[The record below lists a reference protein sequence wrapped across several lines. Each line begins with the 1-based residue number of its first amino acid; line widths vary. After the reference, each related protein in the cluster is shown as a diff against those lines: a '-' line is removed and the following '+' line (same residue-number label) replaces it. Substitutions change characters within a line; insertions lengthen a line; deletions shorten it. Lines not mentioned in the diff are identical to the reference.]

1 MKTGEDYKEKDE
13 GFELTFFNVDED
25 SGFNPGENF
34 SEEDDESEKNPKD
47 DSKNVDKNNVDDESS
62 EDNDDNNDSDNDDF
76 ESSNDDNE
84 EDSSDDSL
92 DNSETKVDKI
102 MASLLEEGRLLLPDD
117 YEYEPTEEGIKQAFE
132 DSEKYRNHIA
142 FQEALKFLTSK
153 EGLDMIKV
161 EKSVNKIESY
171 ENLDVEKL
179 DINSK
184 LEVIKDFYKARE
196 YDDSDID
203 DILEDLVNN
212 ELKLEKELN
221 VASKFLKKEEQKKLQ
236 KEAEA
241 IAEKKRQDEENYK
254 ASQKILKEKLQT
266 RSDYNGYV
274 ITEANASKIFN
285 AIYKPIRLEDGEVTT
300 EFNAR
305 LSHVLNDPD
314 KILVLADLLVNMDEK
329 KGFDFSRLIK
339 KEETKA
345 VEKVKKSIRDFKNS
359 NTKSKV
365 TGRNSQ
371 TQSDFDLSKASM
383 SFF

>member
-25 SGFNPGENF
+25 SGFNPGEGF
-34 SEEDDESEKNPKD
+34 SDDDEDSEKN
-47 DSKNVDKNNVDDESS
+47 DKNPKNIDKEDVNDESS
-62 EDNDDNNDSDNDDF
+62 ENNDDNDDSDNDDS
-76 ESSNDDNE
+76 EDNKDDNE
-84 EDSSDDSL
+84 ENSL
-92 DNSETKVDKI
+92 DNSETKVDNI

-171 ENLDVEKL
+171 ENLDIEKL

-184 LEVIKDFYKARE
+184 LDVIKDFYKARE
-196 YDDSDID
+196 YDDADID

-221 VASKFLKKEEQKKLQ
+221 VASKFLKKEEQKKIQ
-236 KEAEA
+236 KEAET
-241 IAEKKRQDEENYK
+241 IAEKKRQEEENYK
-254 ASQKILKEKLQT
+254 TSQKILKEKLQT
-266 RSDYNGYV
+266 KSDYNGYV

-285 AIYKPIRLEDGEVTT
+285 AIYKPIRLDDGNVTT

-305 LSHVLNDPD
+305 LSNVLNDPD
-314 KILVLADLLVNMDEK
+314 KILVLADLLVNMDEQ

>member
-25 SGFNPGENF
+25 SGFNPGEGF
-34 SEEDDESEKNPKD
+34 SDDDEDSEKN
-47 DSKNVDKNNVDDESS
+47 DKNPKNIDKEDVNDESL
-62 EDNDDNNDSDNDDF
+62 ENNDDNDDSDNDDS
-76 ESSNDDNE
+76 EDNKDDNE
-84 EDSSDDSL
+84 ENSL
-92 DNSETKVDKI
+92 DNSETKVDNI

-184 LEVIKDFYKARE
+184 LDVIKDFYKARE
-196 YDDSDID
+196 YDDADID

-236 KEAEA
+236 KEAET
-241 IAEKKRQDEENYK
+241 IADKKRQEEENYK
-254 ASQKILKEKLQT
+254 NSQKILKEKLQT
-266 RSDYNGYV
+266 KSDYNGYV

-285 AIYKPIRLEDGEVTT
+285 AIYKPIRLDDGNVTT

-305 LSHVLNDPD
+305 LSNVLNDPD
-314 KILVLADLLVNMDEK
+314 KILVLADLLVNMDEQ

>member
-34 SEEDDESEKNPKD
+34 SEEDDHSEKNPKN

-76 ESSNDDNE
+76 ESSDDDNE

-161 EKSVNKIESY
+161 EKSINKIESY

-345 VEKVKKSIRDFKNS
+345 VEKVKKSVF
-359 NTKSKV
+359 
-365 TGRNSQ
+365 
-371 TQSDFDLSKASM
+371 
-383 SFF
+383 

>member
-25 SGFNPGENF
+25 SGFNPGEDF
-34 SEEDDESEKNPKD
+34 SDDDEDSEKNPK
-47 DSKNVDKNNVDDESS
+47 NIDKEDVNDESS
-62 EDNDDNNDSDNDDF
+62 ENNDDNDDSDNDDS
-76 ESSNDDNE
+76 EDNKDDNE
-84 EDSSDDSL
+84 ENSL
-92 DNSETKVDKI
+92 DPSETKVDKI

-117 YEYEPTEEGIKQAFE
+117 YEYEPTEEGIRQAFE

-153 EGLDMIKV
+153 EGLDMIKI

-171 ENLDVEKL
+171 ENLDIEKL

-184 LEVIKDFYKARE
+184 LDVIKDFYKARE
-196 YDDSDID
+196 YDDADID

-236 KEAEA
+236 KEAET
-241 IAEKKRQDEENYK
+241 IADKKRQEEENYK
-254 ASQKILKEKLQT
+254 NSQKILKEKLQT
-266 RSDYNGYV
+266 KSDYNGYV

-285 AIYKPIRLEDGEVTT
+285 AIYKPIRLDDGNVTT

-305 LSHVLNDPD
+305 LSNVLNDPD
-314 KILVLADLLVNMDEK
+314 KILVLADLLVNMDEQ

>member
-25 SGFNPGENF
+25 SGFNPGEGF
-34 SEEDDESEKNPKD
+34 SDDDEDSEKNPK
-47 DSKNVDKNNVDDESS
+47 NIDKEDVNDESS
-62 EDNDDNNDSDNDDF
+62 ENNDDNDDSDNDDS
-76 ESSNDDNE
+76 EDNKDDNE
-84 EDSSDDSL
+84 ENSL
-92 DNSETKVDKI
+92 DNSETKVDNI

-184 LEVIKDFYKARE
+184 LDVIKDFYKARE
-196 YDDSDID
+196 YDDADID

-236 KEAEA
+236 KEAET
-241 IAEKKRQDEENYK
+241 IADKKRQEEENYK
-254 ASQKILKEKLQT
+254 NSQKILKEKLQT
-266 RSDYNGYV
+266 KSDYNGYV

-285 AIYKPIRLEDGEVTT
+285 AIYKPIRLDDGNVTT

-305 LSHVLNDPD
+305 LSNVLNDPD
-314 KILVLADLLVNMDEK
+314 KILVLADLLVNMDEQ